1 MSKSFTADLPAEDA
15 EIKAAIEKIFVDIK
29 REHEKMK
36 VDQEEIERLKVS
48 TRVILAELEAA

>member
-1 MSKSFTADLPAEDA
+1 MSKSLTADLPAEDA
-15 EIKAAIEKIFVDIK
+15 EIKAAIEKIFVEIK

-48 TRVILAELEAA
+48 TRAILAELEAA